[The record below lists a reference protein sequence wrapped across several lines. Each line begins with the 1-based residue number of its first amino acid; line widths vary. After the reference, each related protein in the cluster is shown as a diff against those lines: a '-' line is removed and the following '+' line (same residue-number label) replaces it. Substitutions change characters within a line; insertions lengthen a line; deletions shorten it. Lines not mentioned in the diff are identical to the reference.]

1 MNMRKVLYSVAAVA
15 LAVSAFALVTPT
27 LAQGPVGS
35 GTTTT
40 SGVGFGTNFWVV
52 EACSTTDYATL
63 VANALGITATDLRKA
78 LAGGTSISALAEQ
91 NGVELSA
98 VQDAVKTARIADI
111 DAAVTAGLLTEDEGQ
126 ALKDLLE
133 NGTLTIAPGLQ
144 NRAGQPS
151 TDDDSD
157 DDSTDVRPFRL
168 QIHVPEGLEDL
179 MLGFGPGLMG
189 RFGFGVG
196 GFGFGL
202 GQQVNTFQVAAT
214 ALNMSCTDLVKSVL
228 NGDTIAEVASQTDG
242 GLQAVTDALVA
253 AHESAIDTALSE
265 GLISQV
271 NAESAKAGVL
281 NRVLME
287 ISRSGGRGGMGFAFG
302 MADDDM
308 PGLGGMMGGMMD
320 RLRDHLGGMMGGRGQ
335 RGR

>member
-1 MNMRKVLYSVAAVA
+1 MNMRKVLYSAAAVA

-27 LAQGPVGS
+27 LAQDSGDS
-35 GTTTT
+35 GTTAAT
-40 SGVGFGTNFWVV
+40 SGVGFGANFWVV
-52 EACSTTDYATL
+52 EACSTTDYATV
-63 VANALGITATDLRKA
+63 VADALGATATDLRKA
-78 LAGGTSISALAEQ
+78 LAGGTSISALADE

-98 VQDAVKTARIADI
+98 VQEAVKTARIADI
-111 DAAVTAGLLTEDEGQ
+111 DAAVTAGLLSEDEGQ
-126 ALKDLLE
+126 SLKDVLE

-144 NRAGQPS
+144 SRRGQPS
-151 TDDDSD
+151 TDDQSD

-168 QIHVPEGLEDL
+168 QIHVPDGLEEL

-189 RFGFGVG
+189 RFGMGSGGV
-196 GFGFGL
+196 GL
-202 GQQVNTFQVAAT
+202 GQQVKTYQVAAT
-214 ALNMSCTDLVKSVL
+214 ALDMTCADLVKAAL
-228 NGDTIAEVASQTDG
+228 NGETIAEVAAQTDG

-287 ISRSGGRGGMGFAFG
+287 ISRSGSRGGMGFAFG
-302 MADDDM
+302 MVDDDM

-320 RLRDHLGGMMGGRGQ
+320 QLREHLGGMMGGRGQ